1 MLPEKKT
8 KKENYDLLNEKWLTD
23 AGNQSKS
30 TALMNKQLGDLP
42 FSSDPEITKDIVSKL
57 ERGSLSTVNAIV
69 LHRTGGATMASA
81 IATFKSSGIGTHYI
95 IDKDGTIKQTANAEK
110 YTYHVGKIRARCME
124 EGTCSA
130 EEAKKIKDFG
140 WSPDKIYD
148 NEKTKKYPDRYPM
161 STDSIGIEVVGKY
174 NKTAKVWDQAT
185 TQQKTSINF
194 LVKKLKKTYNL
205 TDRDIY
211 EHDKISYKTS
221 GEGSDLYSGDSN

>member
-23 AGNQSKS
+23 AGKQSKS

-130 EEAKKIKDFG
+130 EEAKKIKNFG